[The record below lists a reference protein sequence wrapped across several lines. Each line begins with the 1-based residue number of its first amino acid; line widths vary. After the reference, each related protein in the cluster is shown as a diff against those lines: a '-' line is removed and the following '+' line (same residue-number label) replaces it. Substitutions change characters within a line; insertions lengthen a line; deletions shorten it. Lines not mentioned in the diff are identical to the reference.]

1 MNNPVND
8 TIHAQNM
15 MGLYIV
21 YVQID
26 DHEEPLEFI
35 FDTGA
40 NLTVINKT
48 TADRLGLEVTG
59 DLNLGDSQGQR
70 NRIPL
75 TMIKTLRLGE
85 GVYENVLAAV
95 IQFPENST
103 VECIAKDGILGY
115 HVIREMQ
122 WAIHP
127 GDTILVGSTESLLS
141 DRSYDEIEMKGWKAP
156 LLQVNFKGI
165 GYKNVLFD
173 SGSTGGLDLEQEY
186 LSKVSDSVPVVVE
199 IDGTSQGVFGN
210 NIDTVVTVRN
220 TSIGIGSFDIQ
231 SDVDFSQTN
240 SRKIGMRT
248 MGLYHIIIDGQN
260 EKLYL
265 GEREIEYQRTRSFGM
280 IPGISDSTLY
290 VSSLEIDGQASENN
304 IQFLQALESVNG
316 YTAEDI
322 NAMECGYLNF
332 ILEAVRDKETMEL
345 VTKSG
350 DKLTL
355 TRGESKT
362 KLLD

>member
-1 MNNPVND
+1 
-8 TIHAQNM
+8 

-21 YVQID
+21 YVKID

-40 NLTVINKT
+40 NLTVINKK
-48 TADRLGLEVTG
+48 TADRLGLEVSG

-75 TMIKTLRLGE
+75 TMINQLKLGE
-85 GVYENVLAAV
+85 GVYENVIAAV

-103 VECIAKDGILGY
+103 VECIANDGILGY
-115 HVIREMQ
+115 HVIRQMQ

-127 GDTILVGSTESLLS
+127 GDTLLVGSTESLLGN
-141 DRSYDEIEMKGWKAP
+141 RTYDAIPMAGWKAP
-156 LLQVNFKGI
+156 LLQVNFMGI
-165 GYKNVLFD
+165 GYRNVLFD
-173 SGSTGGLDLEQEY
+173 SGSTGGLDIEQKY
-186 LSKVSDSVPVVVE
+186 LSKISDSIPVVVE

-220 TSIGIGSFDIQ
+220 TAIGIGNSFIP

-240 SRKIGMRT
+240 SRKVGMRT
-248 MGLYHIIIDGQN
+248 MGSYHMIIDGQA

-265 GEREIEYQRTRSFGM
+265 GEMETENSRTRSFGM
-280 IPGISDSTLY
+280 IPCISDSTLY
-290 VSSLEIDGQASENN
+290 VSSLEIDGQAADKG

-316 YTAEDI
+316 VTAADI
-322 NAMECGYLNF
+322 NSMECGYLNF
-332 ILEAVRDKETMEL
+332 ILEVVRNAEQIEL
-345 VTKSG
+345 VTKNG
-350 DKLTL
+350 DRIALERK
-355 TRGESKT
+355 ESEAKM
-362 KLLD
+362 LD